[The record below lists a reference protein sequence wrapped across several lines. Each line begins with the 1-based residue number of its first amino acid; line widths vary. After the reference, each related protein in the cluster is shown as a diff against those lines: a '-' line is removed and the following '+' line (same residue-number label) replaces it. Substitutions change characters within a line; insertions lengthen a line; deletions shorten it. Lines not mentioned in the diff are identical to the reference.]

1 MALHLNNPKG
11 TLTPWL
17 KEGSKEG
24 RKKEGKKQRRKEGRN
39 ERKQTSKQERKKE
52 SKQARKKR
60 KEARRKM
67 SFSLSIRPFDPC
79 LVFLSFLLPFN

>member
-1 MALHLNNPKG
+1 M
-11 TLTPWL
+11 
-17 KEGSKEG
+17 KESKQAN
-24 RKKEGKKQRRKEGRN
+24 KKEKKKAA
-39 ERKQTSKQERKKE
+39 

-79 LVFLSFLLPFN
+79 LVFLSFFLTPF